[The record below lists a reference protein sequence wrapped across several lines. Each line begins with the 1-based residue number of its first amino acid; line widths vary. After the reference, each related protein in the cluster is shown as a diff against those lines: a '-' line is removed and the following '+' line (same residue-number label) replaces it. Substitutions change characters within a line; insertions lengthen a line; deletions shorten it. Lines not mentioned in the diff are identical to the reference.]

1 VQYID
6 LLMRKS
12 ECDFFKCT
20 RVTKKTFNFLVGEM
34 EHTERFSSTQRPRRE
49 TPPTAPATALAVT
62 LWYLGTQSAQRDI
75 AERFDISQGHLSVIV
90 KDVVDFVCGLSQAVI
105 RWPTEPQMNDV
116 EEQFSNLAQFPG
128 VIGAIDG
135 CHIPISAP
143 DYCQNDYLDRNHMDS
158 VNLMAVC
165 DANKKFTYCFAGYP
179 GSVHNRRVFANS
191 ALGQAV
197 DTFSRQHFP
206 SSRYH
211 IVGDSA
217 FQLQPHVM
225 VLYRDTGALTAVQ
238 LHYNKRLAQTHRIV
252 KNAFGFF

>member
-1 VQYID
+1 
-6 LLMRKS
+6 MRKS

-20 RVTKKTFNFLVGEM
+20 RVTKKTFSFLVGEM
-34 EHTERFSSTQRPRRE
+34 ERTERFSSTQRPPRRG

-90 KDVVDFVCGLSQAVI
+90 KDVVDFLCGLSQAVI

-143 DYCQNDYLDRNHMDS
+143 DYCQNDYLDRNHTHS

-165 DANKKFTYCFAGYP
+165 DANKKITYCFAGYP
-179 GSVHNRRVFANS
+179 GSVHGQSLCQLCTRASRGHFLPPAIPEQPLSHSGRLGIS
-191 ALGQAV
+191 AATTCDG
-197 DTFSRQHFP
+197 
-206 SSRYH
+206 
-211 IVGDSA
+211 
-217 FQLQPHVM
+217 
-225 VLYRDTGALTAVQ
+225 AVQ
-238 LHYNKRLAQTHRIV
+238 RHWCLNCSAAAL
-252 KNAFGFF
+252 